1 MEANFEHNVHCLY
14 SQRHQVLK
22 AISLYVSN
30 TLLTVAEFFQII
42 FSSKIISP
50 TTGPLYRGV
59 NIKGV
64 TLLAVTAEGC
74 PAENERFL

>member
-1 MEANFEHNVHCLY
+1 MEANFEHNLHCLS
-14 SQRHQVLK
+14 SQRHQVFM
-22 AISLYVSN
+22 ASSLYVPN
-30 TLLTVAEFFQII
+30 TLLTVEELLQII
-42 FSSKIISP
+42 FSSEIISP

-64 TLLAVTAEGC
+64 MLLAVTAEGC

>member
-1 MEANFEHNVHCLY
+1 MARL
-14 SQRHQVLK
+14 
-22 AISLYVSN
+22 LYVPN
-30 TLLTVAEFFQII
+30 TFITAQDLLQII
-42 FSSKIISP
+42 FSSKIISA
-50 TTGPLYRGV
+50 TTGPLYLGV